1 MDKIKCIVEFGA
13 CGYNKNKIKQAKI
26 KKIYK

>member
-26 KKIYK
+26 KKNL